1 MNHLRPAEHLTRAET
16 ERGLSAVIYDGLAT
30 HALVTLTGG
39 VFLVAY
45 ALELGASNA
54 VIGLI
59 AAIPPLAELL
69 QIPGVGIIERSG
81 NRRLVAVATSLVAR
95 FFWIPIALIPLMT
108 GPGTGI
114 PILVGC
120 LALYS
125 ALSAIKHCSW
135 KSWMRD
141 LIPPEI
147 LGLFFSRRM
156 TLSFAL
162 GIVLSLSAGFF
173 LDFLRYDTSINPLL
187 GYSVLF
193 LIGNAFGLIGTYFMA
208 KTPEP
213 KMTVHEGIPLRNL
226 LSEPYADRNFRNLLI
241 FLCIWSFAIN
251 LAAPFFT
258 VYLLNRLSIDITL
271 VIALSILSQVCSI
284 LSFSYWGSI
293 ADRYSN
299 KSMLR
304 LAGPLFIICLLAWPF
319 AGMPGPH
326 ALTFPLLI
334 VIHILMGIS
343 TAGVTLASSNIG
355 LKLAPKGIATSYLA
369 SISIFSSLTAG
380 FAPIIGGFLV
390 DYLAK
395 CELSGNLT
403 WTSPWFSFSIQAF
416 QFQHF
421 DFFFLVAF
429 LIGLYALHRLI
440 FVQEAGEVDEKIV
453 IRAILAMNPRE
464 MRNFSTAGGLRNIL
478 RFPLTGLQPEKEE
491 CPSNAGLEPEHEL

>member
-1 MNHLRPAEHLTRAET
+1 MKYLRPADHLTKT
-16 ERGLSAVIYDGLAT
+16 EIEQGLSAVIYDGLAT

-69 QIPGVGIIERSG
+69 QIPGVGIIERAR
-81 NRRLVAVATSLVAR
+81 NRRIVAMVTSLVAR
-95 FFWIPIALIPLMT
+95 FFWIPIALIPLIA
-108 GPGTGI
+108 GPRTGI
-114 PILVGC
+114 PILVAC
-120 LALYS
+120 LAVYS

-141 LIPPEI
+141 LIPSEI

-156 TLSFAL
+156 ALSFAL
-162 GIVLSLSAGFF
+162 GIVLSLGAGFF
-173 LDFLRYDTSINPLL
+173 LDFLRYDSSINPLL
-187 GYSVLF
+187 GYSALF
-193 LIGNAFGLIGTYFMA
+193 LIGNAFGLIGTYFLA

-213 KMTVHEGIPLRNL
+213 KMTAGSGLPLRRL
-226 LSEPYADRNFRNLLI
+226 LSEPFADRNFRNLLI

-258 VYLLNRLSIDITL
+258 VYLLHRLSIDLTM
-271 VIALSILSQVCSI
+271 VIALSILSQACSI
-284 LSFSYWGSI
+284 LSFSFWGGL

-299 KSMLR
+299 KSILR

-319 AGMPGPH
+319 AGMPGIH
-326 ALTFPLLI
+326 ALTFPLLV

-343 TAGVTLASSNIG
+343 TAGVTLASSTIS
-355 LKLAPKGIATSYLA
+355 LKLAPKGTATSYLA

-380 FAPIIGGFLV
+380 FAPILGGFLV
-390 DYLAK
+390 DYLSR

-403 WTSPWFSFSIQAF
+403 WTSPWFSFSIQAL
-416 QFQHF
+416 QLQHF
-421 DFFFLVAF
+421 DFFFVVAF
-429 LIGLYALHRLI
+429 LIGLYALHRLV
-440 FVQEAGEVDEKIV
+440 FVQEEGEVEEKIV
-453 IRAILAMNPRE
+453 IRAILSMNPRE

-478 RFPLTGLQPEKEE
+478 RFPITGL
-491 CPSNAGLEPEHEL
+491 SYEHPVKNGPDDE

>member
-1 MNHLRPAEHLTRAET
+1 MWMKYFRPADHLTRTET
-16 ERGLSAVIYDGLAT
+16 EQGLSAVIYDGLAT

-45 ALELGASNA
+45 ALGLGASNA

-69 QIPGVGIIERSG
+69 QIPGVGIIERAG
-81 NRRLVAVATSLVAR
+81 NRRLVAVITSLAAR
-95 FFWIPIALIPLMT
+95 FFWIPIALIPFIA
-108 GPGTGI
+108 GPGRGI
-114 PILVGC
+114 PILVAC
-120 LALYS
+120 LAAYS

-156 TLSFAL
+156 MLSFAL
-162 GIVLSLSAGFF
+162 GIVLSLGAGFF
-173 LDFLRYDTSINPLL
+173 LDFLASDTTINPLS
-187 GYSVLF
+187 GYSALF
-193 LIGNAFGLIGTYFMA
+193 LIGNAFGLVGIWFLA

-213 KMTVHEGIPLRNL
+213 KMTRHGDISLKNL

-258 VYLLNRLSIDITL
+258 VYLLNRLSLDITL

-284 LSFSYWGSI
+284 LSFSFWGNV

-304 LAGPLFIICLLAWPF
+304 VAGPLFIICLLAWPF

-326 ALTFPLLI
+326 SLTVPLLI
-334 VIHILMGIS
+334 IIHILMGIS

-355 LKLAPKGIATSYLA
+355 LKLAPKGTATSYLA

-380 FAPIIGGFLV
+380 CAPVIGGLLV
-390 DYLAK
+390 DYLAQ
-395 CELSGNLT
+395 CELSGSLT
-403 WTSPWFSFSIQAF
+403 WTSPWFSFSLTAF

-429 LIGLYALHRLI
+429 LIGLYALHRLV
-440 FVQEAGEVDEKIV
+440 FVQEAGEVEEKIV

-478 RFPLTGLQPEKEE
+478 RFPLTGIPLSGEASPDTIPGEKPE
-491 CPSNAGLEPEHEL
+491 

>member
-1 MNHLRPAEHLTRAET
+1 MPMKYLRPTDHITRTET
-16 ERGLSAVIYDGLAT
+16 EQGLSAVIYDGLAT

-45 ALELGASNA
+45 ALGLGASNA

-69 QIPGVGIIERSG
+69 QIPGVGIIERAG
-81 NRRLVAVATSLVAR
+81 NRRLVAVVTSLAAR
-95 FFWIPIALIPLMT
+95 FFWIPIALIPLMA
-108 GPGTGI
+108 GSRTGI
-114 PILVGC
+114 PILIVC
-120 LALYS
+120 LAVYS
-125 ALSAIKHCSW
+125 SLSAIKHCSW

-156 TLSFAL
+156 ALSFAL
-162 GIVLSLSAGFF
+162 GIALSLGAGFF
-173 LDFLRYDTSINPLL
+173 LDFLRYDSSINPLL
-187 GYSVLF
+187 GYSALF
-193 LIGNAFGLIGTYFMA
+193 LIGNAFGLIGTYFLA

-213 KMTVHEGIPLRNL
+213 KMTVREGIPLKNL
-226 LSEPYADRNFRNLLI
+226 LSEPFGDRNFRNLLI

-271 VIALSILSQVCSI
+271 VIALSILSQFCSI
-284 LSFSYWGSI
+284 LSFSFWGNL

-304 LAGPLFIICLLAWPF
+304 LAGPLFIICLIAWPF
-319 AGMPGPH
+319 TDMPGSH
-326 ALTFPLLI
+326 ALTLSLLI

-355 LKLAPKGIATSYLA
+355 LKLAPKGTATSYLA

-380 FAPIIGGFLV
+380 CAPILGGLFV
-390 DYLAK
+390 DYLAQ
-395 CELSGNLT
+395 CELSGNLI

-421 DFFFLVAF
+421 DFFFVVAF
-429 LIGLYALHRLI
+429 LIGLYALHRLV
-440 FVQEAGEVDEKIV
+440 FVQEEGEVEEKIV

-478 RFPLTGLQPEKEE
+478 RFPLTGFQH
-491 CPSNAGLEPEHEL
+491 AGSTAPGENKVKKQE